1 MINGSSSNWSTIQ
14 SGFPHGTVLG
24 PLLCPLFIIDLPS
37 VVSSN
42 AKLFA
47 DDSVFHRH
55 IGSSADHGTLQK
67 DLLRLERWAAI
78 W

>member
-1 MINGSSSNWSTIQ
+1 MINGSSSNWLTVQ
-14 SGFPHGTVLG
+14 SGFPHGIVLG
-24 PLLCPLFIIDLPS
+24 PLLFILFIIDLPS

-47 DDSVFHRH
+47 DDSVFDLH
-55 IGSSADHGTLQK
+55 IESSADHGTLQK